1 MIEVTKNASAKELF
15 GRMSLFYE
23 QKSAGRFVGIS
34 EDFESLRQK
43 TELLGLEISKLKVA
57 DWETVLLIQRPG
69 AKIGEQE
76 LVVHNLNDGTLW
88 LEENQQDSYWKL
100 IAN

>member
-57 DWETVLLIQRPG
+57 DLETVLLIQRPG